1 MLFCPNIIPLDVGLI
16 CSCVDFIEI
25 WVKSR
30 MENILLFTV
39 ILVMLELFE
48 AYMQRAD
55 TLYGVVEK
63 LYAWYSKS
71 IFAFF
76 LIHPAF
82 YFTLFVV
89 VVTDVL
95 NAYIIALLT
104 LKVFDLF
111 YKIELIKKIFIEQN
125 VPSELAGMLEWQIPS
140 WFFLMGVGLYP
151 PLLFY
156 ALM

>member
-1 MLFCPNIIPLDVGLI
+1 MM
-16 CSCVDFIEI
+16 DFIQI

-30 MENILLFTV
+30 MGNLFTV
-39 ILVMLELFE
+39 VAILVMLELFE
-48 AYMQRAD
+48 AYMQRSD
-55 TLYGVVEK
+55 TLYGVMEK
-63 LYAWYSKS
+63 LYVWYSKS

-82 YFTLFVV
+82 YYTLFVV
-89 VVTDVL
+89 IVTDIL
-95 NAYIIALLT
+95 NIYMILLLT

-111 YKIELIKKIFIEQN
+111 YKIELIKTIFIKQN
-125 VPSELAGMLEWQIPS
+125 IPADLTAMLEWKIPQ